1 MKTLKKLSSVTL
13 IFAVLISLLYGCSKS
28 TSEKTNSTDNKNLK
42 TASNKG
48 EKLNLVLSE
57 SKLEWL
63 GKKVTGQHNGTVD
76 IKSGDLYLDNG
87 KLTGG
92 NFDIDFTTIKVLDL
106 DDPEFNAKL
115 TGHLKSND
123 FFSAQSFPIGK
134 FEIKSLAPISDGT
147 ENNYSVTGSLIIK
160 GISKEITF
168 PAKVIINGN
177 AVIAS
182 AEFNI
187 DRTLWDIKFRS
198 GKFYENLG
206 DNLISDEI
214 NLKFN
219 ISAKQI

>member
-1 MKTLKKLSSVTL
+1 MKTLKKSLTVTAILVALLS
-13 IFAVLISLLYGCSKS
+13 IFYGCSKS

-57 SKLEWL
+57 SNLEWS
-63 GKKVTGQHNGTVD
+63 GKKITGQHNGTVD

-92 NFDIDFTTIKVLDL
+92 NFEIDFTTIKVLQL
-106 DDPEFNAKL
+106 DDPELNAKL

-123 FFSAQSFPIGK
+123 FFSAQSFPTGK
-134 FEIKSLAPISDGT
+134 FEIKSLAPLSNGND
-147 ENNYSVTGSLIIK
+147 NNYTVSGNLTIK
-160 GISKEITF
+160 GITKEITF
-168 PAKVIINGN
+168 PAKVLINGN
-177 AVIAS
+177 TVIAS
-182 AEFNI
+182 ADFNI

-214 NLKFN
+214 NIKFN

>member
-1 MKTLKKLSSVTL
+1 MLS
-13 IFAVLISLLYGCSKS
+13 IFYGCSKS

-57 SKLEWL
+57 SNLEWS
-63 GKKVTGQHNGTVD
+63 GKKITGQHNGTVD

-92 NFDIDFTTIKVLDL
+92 NFEIDFTTIKVLQL
-106 DDPEFNAKL
+106 DDPELNAKL

-123 FFSAQSFPIGK
+123 FFSAQSFPTGK
-134 FEIKSLAPISDGT
+134 FEIKSLAPLSNGND
-147 ENNYSVTGSLIIK
+147 NNYTVSGNLTIK
-160 GISKEITF
+160 GITKEITF
-168 PAKVIINGN
+168 PAKVLINGN
-177 AVIAS
+177 TVIAS
-182 AEFNI
+182 ADFNI

-214 NLKFN
+214 NIKFN

>member
-1 MKTLKKLSSVTL
+1 MKTLKKSLTVTAILVALL
-13 IFAVLISLLYGCSKS
+13 IIFYGCSKS

-57 SKLEWL
+57 SNLEWS
-63 GKKVTGQHNGTVD
+63 GKKITGQHNGTVD

-92 NFDIDFTTIKVLDL
+92 NFEIDFTTIKVLQL
-106 DDPEFNAKL
+106 DDPELNAKL

-123 FFSAQSFPIGK
+123 FFSAQSFPTGK
-134 FEIKSLAPISDGT
+134 FEIKSLAPLSNGND
-147 ENNYSVTGSLIIK
+147 NNYTVSGNLTIK
-160 GISKEITF
+160 GITKEITF
-168 PAKVIINGN
+168 PAKVLINGN
-177 AVIAS
+177 TVIAS
-182 AEFNI
+182 ADFNI

-214 NLKFN
+214 NIKFN